1 MWNLRLLWCKELL
14 YGGKEVGVEDNKIVD
29 LFWSRSE
36 RAISE
41 TQKKYDKY
49 CRYIANN
56 ILRDEWDSEECV
68 SDAYVR
74 LWELIPPNR
83 PEKLSV
89 FAAKIVRG
97 LAIDRLRGKLAK
109 KRGVPETELITD
121 ELAES
126 LNGTDQNNIENGI
139 LLRDAINKFLY
150 GLEKEKRIVFVR
162 RYWYMSSIRDIALDV
177 NMSEGNVKT
186 TLCRLSLLKSRH
198 RRKRFPRILKLCLKK
213 IPAKR

>member
-1 MWNLRLLWCKELL
+1 MWNLRLLLCKELL

-68 SDAYVR
+68 SDAYIR

-109 KRGVPETELITD
+109 S
-121 ELAES
+121 A
-126 LNGTDQNNIENGI
+126 
-139 LLRDAINKFLY
+139 AY
-150 GLEKEKRIVFVR
+150 
-162 RYWYMSSIRDIALDV
+162 
-177 NMSEGNVKT
+177 
-186 TLCRLSLLKSRH
+186 
-198 RRKRFPRILKLCLKK
+198 RKRN
-213 IPAKR
+213 

>member
-1 MWNLRLLWCKELL
+1 MWNLRLLWCKDLL

-186 TLCRLSLLKSRH
+186 TLCRLRAELKSFLE
-198 RRKRFPRILKLCLKK
+198 KEGFEV
-213 IPAKR
+213 